1 MRLYHRRFTRARS
14 EFSPSSRV
22 LARGQ
27 GLATELPQHH
37 SAALGRLLST
47 RGGGACK
54 ELTILHAWAVDA
66 FNSAF
71 SGGMGRH
78 LTALILVNRETTGTF
93 TPSAIKGQVDPEL
106 LSPVLPLLPG
116 LHRLVLHSNA
126 KEGQRWAVVWYALGT
141 GACPSLE
148 SLDVHTQRQAGLEL
162 KVLAEALEAR
172 TALRLPSLTS
182 LTLWPGTGESLEGI
196 GRLLA
201 CAAAVPATPPKQS
214 MRVDLRLRATQS
226 MLAELAVQLRGAAV
240 GGLRKLA
247 ILGVRSQNE
256 VLPGVGRQQPYGS
269 DVVLALVN
277 DGEWHETEIGLR
289 AIEE

>member
-1 MRLYHRRFTRARS
+1 M
-14 EFSPSSRV
+14 

-78 LTALILVNRETTGTF
+78 LTALVLTRATTASF
-93 TPSAIKGQVDPEL
+93 VSSAVKGQVDPEL

-116 LHRLVLHSNA
+116 LRRLMLHSNA
-126 KEGQRWAVVWYALGT
+126 KEGKRWAVVWYALGT

-172 TALRLPSLTS
+172 TALHLPSLTS

-214 MRVDLRLRATQS
+214 MRVDLRVCATQS
-226 MLAELAVQLRGAAV
+226 MLAELATQLRGTAV
-240 GGLRKLA
+240 GGLRQLA
-247 ILGVRSQNE
+247 IQGDRSQNE
-256 VLPGVGRQQPYGS
+256 VLPGGGRQQADGS
-269 DVVLALVN
+269 DVVLALAN
-277 DGEWHETEIGLR
+277 DGEWPQTHPARDRNRLESKRGMK
-289 AIEE
+289 